1 MPPRPRG
8 IPRGGSQART
18 AHPPPRVTVTLPAP
32 QPRPVGLPRPPGS
45 GQKGVGAGV
54 TTPPYQRPRAA
65 GAFDSFVPE
74 RWGPRLRWAAASRH
88 STPPGRPS
96 RTMVTYSIVR
106 SGLVVE
112 LSEPLPGGAVRM
124 PTPRTPPHVRA
135 GMTAEITA
143 LLNKGVIEPTAD
155 HPRLCLSPIFSSPS
169 ARGIFRLIL
178 NHKRINRCIG
188 SVHFRMETL
197 ASIRPVPE
205 PGRPVCLHRL
215 KRCIASRTYSRTVK
229 RLARLYIQRK
239 GLSLHSAALR
249 TQARTPHLHRAGR
262 MRGRISPPA
271 GSALLL
277 LPRRLAAGSPLA
289 PTAKAAPGL
298 PFTDSTGPG
307 AFYQLGQV
315 GARPDSVPDVRG
327 DFRYPPAAGAAK
339 PGEDRHYRGGGPAAA
354 QS

>member
-1 MPPRPRG
+1 MNWRYLPWVFPRQATRPTGSGPPLRGSLPILRAFYPEGKGAAGGAPAGTGNCGPAASVRAAPPERHSTGRIAGPHRTPTSPRY
-8 IPRGGSQART
+8 SHATRT
-18 AHPPPRVTVTLPAP
+18 PA
-32 QPRPVGLPRPPGS
+32 RPVGLPRPPGS

-124 PTPRTPPHVRA
+124 PTPRMPPHVRA

-155 HPRLCLSPIFSSPS
+155 HPRLCLSPVFSSPS
-169 ARGIFRLIL
+169 ASGNFRLIL
-178 NHKRINRCIG
+178 NHKRINRYIG

-215 KRCIASRTYSRTVK
+215 KDA
-229 RLARLYIQRK
+229 
-239 GLSLHSAALR
+239 
-249 TQARTPHLHRAGR
+249 
-262 MRGRISPPA
+262 
-271 GSALLL
+271 
-277 LPRRLAAGSPLA
+277 
-289 PTAKAAPGL
+289 
-298 PFTDSTGPG
+298 
-307 AFYQLGQV
+307 
-315 GARPDSVPDVRG
+315 
-327 DFRYPPAAGAAK
+327 
-339 PGEDRHYRGGGPAAA
+339 
-354 QS
+354 